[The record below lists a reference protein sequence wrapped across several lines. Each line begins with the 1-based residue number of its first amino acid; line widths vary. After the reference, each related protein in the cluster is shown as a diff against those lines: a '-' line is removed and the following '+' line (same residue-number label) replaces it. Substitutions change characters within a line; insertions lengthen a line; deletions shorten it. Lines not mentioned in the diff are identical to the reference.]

1 LQQGIS
7 QPEFYGDLIYKL
19 IKGNVNF
26 ARSFVKTICKFK
38 KKGYQHD
45 ILLRSAC
52 LVINPSTVDYYM
64 YAHLF
69 GCTTV
74 AGV

>member
-7 QPEFYGDLIYKL
+7 KPDFYRDLIYELKK

-26 ARSFVKTICKFK
+26 HRLFIKTICKFK

-45 ILLRSAC
+45 IQQRYAC
-52 LVINPSTVDYYM
+52 LVINPSTVDHYTY
-64 YAHLF
+64 LF